1 MTAANANAARRR
13 SRLQLVALASL
24 FFGPLAAAF
33 VLYYGLPSWRP
44 SFSTAHGALI
54 SPARPLPDVVL
65 SNAAGLAQSAD
76 FLHQR
81 WSFVWVGPGDCAA
94 DCSDALAATR
104 VVRQL
109 LGPDATR
116 VQRVFLY
123 SGAPPPP
130 PLLAAQPE
138 LLALSID
145 SAQGRQLMEPFPPP
159 AAGRIYIVDPHANLM
174 MRYQPG
180 DVRKGLLEDMK
191 RLLKYSHIG

>member
-1 MTAANANAARRR
+1 MSARNAHAARRR
-13 SRLQLVALASL
+13 SRVQLLLLASL

-44 SFSTAHGALI
+44 SFSTARGELI
-54 SPARPLPDVVL
+54 NPARPLPDVVL
-65 SNAAGLAQSAD
+65 SGANGTPESAT
-76 FLHQR
+76 FLHER
-81 WSFVWVGPGDCAA
+81 WSFVWVGAGDCPA
-94 DCSDALAATR
+94 DCSAALAATR

-123 SGAPPPP
+123 TGSAPSPQ
-130 PLLAAQPE
+130 LLAAQPE
-138 LLALSID
+138 LRAVSID
-145 SAQGRQLMEPFPPP
+145 SPQGARLIAPFPQP

-174 MRYQPG
+174 MRYDTG